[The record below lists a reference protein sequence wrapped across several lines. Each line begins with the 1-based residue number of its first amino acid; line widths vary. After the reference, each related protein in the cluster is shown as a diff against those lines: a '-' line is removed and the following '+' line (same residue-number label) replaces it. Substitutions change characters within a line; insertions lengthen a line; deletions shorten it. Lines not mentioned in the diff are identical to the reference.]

1 MDKITGFLFR
11 IMVTLGFNK
20 TNKMEIKTEHQ
31 ALNNALVPYYYHIT
45 LHQLLYLAIY
55 HS

>member
-20 TNKMEIKTEHQ
+20 TNKMEIKIEH
-31 ALNNALVPYYYHIT
+31 ALVPYYYHIT